1 MERQEYCRPFLGTTD
16 IHGNCPLDV
25 RNKIP
30 VLKKPTADQY
40 LITLV
45 LWNQSKRRSTDEN
58 KMLLNFL
65 GMQIK
70 TALLS

>member
-1 MERQEYCRPFLGTTD
+1 MERQEYCRPFRGTTD

-45 LWNQSKRRSTDEN
+45 LWNQSKRRSTDKKQNALE
-58 KMLLNFL
+58 FPRHAD
-65 GMQIK
+65 K
-70 TALLS
+70 TNLPP